1 MLPILHSTCKL
12 ISHAEVFFKEAPLKN
27 VAHGRVPFQLESFR
41 LKSVASVG
49 STPSLMTFSD

>member
-1 MLPILHSTCKL
+1 MLPILHSTCKR

-41 LKSVASVG
+41 LKVRSFRRKYSITNDV
-49 STPSLMTFSD
+49 F